1 MFSRHVRRCDHT
13 DQINEDVTPS
23 ARSCEDCLRTGDSWV
38 HLRQCLICGQ
48 VGCCDQSISLQ
59 KRNSLSFRATLSPAG
74 SLDLTLVA

>member
-1 MFSRHVRRCDHT
+1 MFRRHIRRCDHT

-23 ARSCEDCLRTGDSWV
+23 ARGCEDCLRTGDSWV

-59 KRNSLSFRATLSPAG
+59 KRNSLSFRATVSPAG

>member
-23 ARSCEDCLRTGDSWV
+23 ARGCEDCLRTGDSWV